1 MAKVVEA
8 RAFCNNEVAYLAWK
22 TDGKIND
29 CLGFMITRIN
39 LDNNERRCLPAWVAF
54 DTQSN
59 PSGDAQDTSVWPIQK
74 FSWRDLTLRRSRDSL
89 EVRAP
94 FRAKYEIVPVGPEAP
109 GRVKVPPS
117 DTAHPGKFTGDP
129 IPMFVCGEAG
139 ETNEFTVTDNFGDV
153 SAFFNNGILSTQ
165 NLRQQLKTPAGK
177 APTKQQIDAHISDP
191 TKFDDP
197 IRTFLAGDVLPALK
211 SMFARADQENGRL
224 HLALYELD
232 DPELVSLL
240 VKNQARL
247 NLILSTAGSDSVDAD
262 AVDSMAAKAKS
273 MVKRSAVVKK
283 AKKKTAA
290 AKKKTAKKTSPAKKA
305 APKKAAKKAVKKA
318 VKKAGKTAV
327 KKTSAKKTVAKKV
340 AAGTKPKKVTIWDV
354 TNKEA
359 RAKLSALMG
368 SRFQNRMF
376 NNSAHIGH
384 NKFAV
389 LLDKNGK
396 PIVVWSGSTN
406 WTPTGLC
413 AQSNNTIVVESD
425 GVAKAYFDYWTR
437 LHADKL
443 PLPDPIGAPLASNQ
457 GDALRKANETS
468 SQAKLDGGKTQID
481 LWYSPNTPKTGTPKT
496 RTVPPDL
503 EFVFSLMKKAKDAI
517 FFLVFNPGR
526 TKEDPQGADINTV
539 VSAAIDFGRLDP
551 KLTVFGAISDPTA
564 VPGFV
569 APPKGA
575 PKDAPRIPAA
585 AIFSPVGCPNVLMIR
600 AAAIS
605 DLVGDFQKE
614 LLSAGHAIIHDKIV
628 VIDPMS
634 ETDCVVIT
642 GSHNQGFKASYAND
656 ENMLILRGNK
666 ALALAYTVHVLD
678 IYDHYKFRAVLEQQK
693 RDAMLAGKPPPKRP
707 TGKGFLQTT
716 DKWQDPYIS
725 GEKGKELAYFLR

>member
-22 TDGKIND
+22 TDGRIKD

-39 LDNNERRCLPAWVAF
+39 VDTGERRCLPAWVAF

-59 PSGDAQDTSVWPIQK
+59 PDEEPQDTSVWPIQK
-74 FSWRDLTLRRSRDSL
+74 FSWRDLTLRRSRNTLDIRL
-89 EVRAP
+89 P
-94 FRAKYEIVPVGPEAP
+94 FRAKYEIVPVGLEAP
-109 GRVKVPPS
+109 GRVAVPLSP
-117 DTAHPGKFTGDP
+117 TAHPGKFTGKP
-129 IPMFVCGEAG
+129 IPLFVCGEAG

-165 NLRQQLKTPAGK
+165 NLRKQLKTAVGK
-177 APTKQQIDAHISDP
+177 APTKDDIKKHIADP
-191 TKFDDP
+191 ENLDDP

-211 SMFARADQENGRL
+211 SMFDRADKENGTL

-232 DPELVSLL
+232 DPELVGLL

-247 NLILSTAGSDSVDAD
+247 KLILSTAGSDKGKGKAG
-262 AVDSMAAKAKS
+262 APDSMAAAAKS
-273 MVKRSAVVKK
+273 MVKRSALAKK
-283 AKKKTAA
+283 AGKKTKKLPAKKKS
-290 AKKKTAKKTSPAKKA
+290 AKKASKSKKA
-305 APKKAAKKAVKKA
+305 APKK
-318 VKKAGKTAV
+318 T
-327 KKTSAKKTVAKKV
+327 
-340 AAGTKPKKVTIWDV
+340 AAGAKPKRATVWDV
-354 TNKEA
+354 TNKAA
-359 RAKLSALMG
+359 RATLSALMG
-368 SRFQNRMF
+368 NRFQNRMF

-389 LLDKNGK
+389 LLNSNGK
-396 PIVVWSGSTN
+396 PIAVWSGSTN

-413 AQSNNTIVVESD
+413 AQSNNTIVIESED
-425 GVAKAYFDYWTR
+425 VAKAYFDYWTR

-443 PLPDPIGAPLASNQ
+443 PLPKPLSAPLASDQ
-457 GDALRKANETS
+457 GPALRKANATANH
-468 SQAKLDGGKTQID
+468 AKLDGGKTQID
-481 LWYSPNTPKTGTPKT
+481 LWYSPNTPKTGTPAN

-526 TKEDPQGADINTV
+526 TKGDPEGEADINTV

-575 PKDAPRIPAA
+575 PKDAPKIPPA
-585 AIFSPVGCPNVLMIR
+585 AIFTPAGVPNVLMIR
-600 AAAIS
+600 AAAIN
-605 DLVGDFQKE
+605 DVVGDFQRE

-666 ALALAYTVHVLD
+666 PLALAYTTHVLD

-693 RDAMLAGKPPPKRP
+693 RDAMLAGKPAPKRP
-707 TGKGFLQTT
+707 TGKGFLQTKDT
-716 DKWQDPYIS
+716 WQDPYLS
-725 GEKGKELAYFLR
+725 GEKGKELAYFLQ